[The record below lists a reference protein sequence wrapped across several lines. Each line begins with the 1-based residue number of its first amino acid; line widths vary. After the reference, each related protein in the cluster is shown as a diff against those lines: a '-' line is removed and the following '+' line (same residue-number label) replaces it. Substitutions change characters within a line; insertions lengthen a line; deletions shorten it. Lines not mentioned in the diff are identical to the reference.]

1 MRRSFLMA
9 LALLGSTQTN
19 LVAAEKA
26 LVEAGKFTE
35 VFDPKAGEK
44 DPWCINDHTF
54 VRGPDGTWHVFA
66 ITHILPVNFARDPGK
81 NLLHATA
88 KSLTQSPWHKEPFAV
103 TADWDKY
110 GAASDGT
117 GRPDGSNPA
126 SDVHCRASASART
139 AAGGTSPAMVA
150 ALARSVNA
158 PVDPGPSRNRL
169 SWHDSGLSWK
179 YSPMGTASVPM
190 SPSRAPRFPLS
201 PP

>member
-1 MRRSFLMA
+1 MQRSLLMV
-9 LALLGSTQTN
+9 LALLGCTQACV
-19 LVAAEKA
+19 VAAEKV

-110 GAASDGT
+110 GEWLFWAPHVIRNDKHVYQPRRLG
-117 GRPDGSNPA
+117 
-126 SDVHCRASASART
+126 ARR
-139 AAGGTSPAMVA
+139 S
-150 ALARSVNA
+150 LARPVNLA
-158 PVDPGPSRNRL
+158 
-169 SWHDSGLSWK
+169 
-179 YSPMGTASVPM
+179 
-190 SPSRAPRFPLS
+190 
-201 PP
+201 